1 MTARACIHSI
11 SLSARCHVT
20 APAPAVFMGS
30 DSLRRSMLA
39 VEPQPY
45 MTISPLPYDPQKEGR
60 FRDCCAA
67 SPHIPA
73 VLHDYCSYHLLSK
86 YFNNELAREDLPLI
100 GVTRPTPRTAAGI
113 FPLLQSGYGHGGL
126 LPGHNGLRRGDLRVR
141 E

>member
-1 MTARACIHSI
+1 MSLPRLLLSLWGLIASAEACWPSQ
-11 SLSARCHVT
+11 
-20 APAPAVFMGS
+20 
-30 DSLRRSMLA
+30 
-39 VEPQPY
+39 PQPY

-100 GVTRPTPRTAAGI
+100 GSPDQ
-113 FPLLQSGYGHGGL
+113 PLELQREFFLYFSQGMDMVDCC
-126 LPGHNGLRRGDLRVR
+126 RDIMVFAGDLRVR